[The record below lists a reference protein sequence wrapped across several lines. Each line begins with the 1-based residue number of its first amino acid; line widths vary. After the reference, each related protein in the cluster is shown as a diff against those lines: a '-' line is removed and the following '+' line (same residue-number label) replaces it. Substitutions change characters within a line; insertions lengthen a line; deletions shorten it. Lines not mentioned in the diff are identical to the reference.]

1 MRFAP
6 VTLAC
11 VLLLAERFASAS
23 EPDLAGARELFRQ
36 NRWAEARQA
45 IASKMGSLSPVDRD
59 QARFLLGLSHVR
71 EAELYRALSFL
82 SADVGLAYMKELALS
97 KERRAL
103 PWVPL
108 FRGLYQLDAG
118 RYEEAE
124 SALAEAA
131 LSKSLTA
138 DWRKL
143 ATARRD
149 LARSLRGRRPSAVVE
164 GEVAEGERIDLDVP
178 DVEDASDPK
187 KILRFF
193 DPLRLETL
201 ERRAWK
207 SALSE
212 LSPLAKEGQGMANK
226 LGRFYAGYTLFFLG
240 ETAEAASLLA
250 SFDLRTLGPDYH
262 ARVRVIKAASSEPE
276 DVAALW
282 ESTRNYPEAV
292 LLWNELSPGEP
303 IASALSERLKA
314 LPQSFGESAD
324 ETMVGR
330 WGLAALSRGP
340 LWLES
345 KEVLVALSRYRNH
358 ANKNKIEWND
368 PLLLVALAAANYSNN
383 DYPQALETLFE
394 LAKSFEGLRGLQWN
408 LQGVYA
414 ARQKA
419 AGDARIA
426 N

>member
-1 MRFAP
+1 MRFG
-6 VTLAC
+6 VTALVC
-11 VLLLAERFASAS
+11 VLLLTERLASAS
-23 EPDLAGARELFRQ
+23 EPDLARARELFRQ
-36 NRWAEARQA
+36 NRWPEAREA
-45 IASKMGSLSPVDRD
+45 IASKMDTLSRADRD

-71 EAELYRALSFL
+71 EAEFYRGLSVF
-82 SADVGLAYMKELALS
+82 STDVGLAYMKELALS

-131 LSKSLTA
+131 LSQSLTA
-138 DWRKL
+138 EWKNL
-143 ATARRD
+143 ATTRRD
-149 LARSLRGRRPSAVVE
+149 LARSLKGRRPAAVVE
-164 GEVAEGERIDLDVP
+164 AEVAEMERVDLDAP
-178 DVEDASDPK
+178 DVEDASDPQ

-193 DPLRLETL
+193 DPLRLESL

-212 LSPLAKEGQGMANK
+212 LSPLAREGQGMANK
-226 LGRFYAGYTLFFLG
+226 LGRFYAGYALFFLG
-240 ETAEAASLLA
+240 ETVEAASLLEPI
-250 SFDLRTLGPDYH
+250 DLTALGPDYY
-262 ARVRVIKAASSEPE
+262 ARVRVITAASSEPG

-292 LLWNELSPGEP
+292 LLWNELTPGEP
-303 IASALSERLKA
+303 VASALSERLKS
-314 LPQSFGESAD
+314 LPQGFSESPD

-330 WGLAALSRGP
+330 WGLAALSRGV
-340 LWLES
+340 ES
-345 KEVLVALSRYRNH
+345 KDVVVALSRHRNH

>member
-1 MRFAP
+1 MRSAAT
-6 VTLAC
+6 TLVC
-11 VLLLAERFASAS
+11 VLLLAARFAAAS
-23 EPDLAGARELFRQ
+23 EPELARARELFRQ
-36 NRWAEARQA
+36 NRWAEAREA
-45 IASKMGSLSPVDRD
+45 IALKMDSLSPVDRD
-59 QARFLLGLSHVR
+59 HARFLLGLSHVR
-71 EAELYRALSFL
+71 EAELYRALSVF
-82 SADVGLAYMKELALS
+82 STDVGLAYMNELVLS

-118 RYEEAE
+118 RYEDAE
-124 SALAEAA
+124 RSLAEAA
-131 LSKSLTA
+131 LSKSLDA
-138 DWRKL
+138 EWSKL
-143 ATARRD
+143 ATTRRD
-149 LARSLRGRRPSAVVE
+149 LARSLKGKRPAAVVE
-164 GEVAEGERIDLDVP
+164 AEMEGVDLDAP
-178 DVEDASDPK
+178 DVEDASDPQ

-212 LSPLAKEGQGMANK
+212 LSPLAREGQGMANK

-240 ETAEAASLLA
+240 ETGEAASVLEPI
-250 SFDLRTLGPDYH
+250 DLRALGPDYH
-262 ARVRVIKAASSEPE
+262 ARARVIQAAASAPE

-292 LLWNELSPGEP
+292 LLWGELSPGEP
-303 IASALSERLKA
+303 IATALSERLQS
-314 LPQSFGESAD
+314 LPESFGESAD

-330 WGLAALSRGP
+330 WGLAALSRG
-340 LWLES
+340 LES

-368 PLLLVALAAANYSNN
+368 PLLLVALAAANYSNS

>member
-1 MRFAP
+1 MRAP
-6 VTLAC
+6 LVS
-11 VLLLAERFASAS
+11 VLLMAEPLAFGAPA
-23 EPDLAGARELFRQ
+23 DLSRARELFRQ
-36 NRWAEARQA
+36 NQWAEAREA
-45 IASKMGSLSPVDRD
+45 IASKIDTLSPVDRD
-59 QARFLLGLSHVR
+59 QARLLVGLSHVR
-71 EAELYRALSFL
+71 EAELYRALSAF
-82 SADVGLAYMKELALS
+82 STEVGLAYMEELASS

-103 PWVPL
+103 PWLPL

-118 RYEEAE
+118 SYAEAE
-124 SALAEAA
+124 SALADAA
-131 LSKSLTA
+131 VSRSLT
-138 DWRKL
+138 DEWRKL
-143 ATARRD
+143 AATRRD
-149 LARSLRGRRPSAVVE
+149 LARGLKGRRPAAVVE
-164 GEVAEGERIDLDVP
+164 VDVQGIDLDAP

-212 LSPLAKEGQGMANK
+212 LLSLAREGQGMANK
-226 LGRFYAGYTLFFLG
+226 LARFYAGYSLFYLG
-240 ETAEAASLLA
+240 ETAEAASYLSPIDPGA
-250 SFDLRTLGPDYH
+250 LGPDYH
-262 ARVRVIKAASSEPE
+262 ARARVIEAASSVRE
-276 DVAALW
+276 DTAALW

-292 LLWNELSPGEP
+292 LLWNELTPEEP
-303 IASALSERLKA
+303 IASALSERLKS

-330 WGLAALSRGP
+330 WGLVALSRGV
-340 LWLES
+340 ES
-345 KEVLVALSRYRNH
+345 KEVVEALSRYRNH

-368 PLLLVALAAANYSNN
+368 PLLLVALAAANYSNS
-383 DYPQALETLFE
+383 DYPQSLETLFE

>member
-1 MRFAP
+1 MRTAAT
-6 VTLAC
+6 TLVC
-11 VLLLAERFASAS
+11 VLLLAEGLASAS
-23 EPDLAGARELFRQ
+23 EPDLARARELFRQ
-36 NRWAEARQA
+36 NRWAEAREA
-45 IASKMGSLSPVDRD
+45 IASNMGSLSPADRD
-59 QARFLLGLSHVR
+59 QARFLLGLSHLR
-71 EAELYRALSFL
+71 EAELYRAV
-82 SADVGLAYMKELALS
+82 SAFSTDVGLAYMKELTAS

-118 RYEEAE
+118 RYEDAE
-124 SALAEAA
+124 RSLAEAA
-131 LSKSLTA
+131 LSKSLDA
-138 DWRKL
+138 EWSRL
-143 ATARRD
+143 ATTRRD
-149 LARSLRGRRPSAVVE
+149 LARSLKGRRPAAVVVADLE
-164 GEVAEGERIDLDVP
+164 GVDLDAP

-207 SALSE
+207 SALLE
-212 LSPLAKEGQGMANK
+212 LSPLAQEGQGMANK
-226 LGRFYAGYTLFFLG
+226 LARFYAGYSLFFLG
-240 ETAEAASLLA
+240 ETAEAVSLLA
-250 SFDLRTLGPDYH
+250 SFDLAALGPDYY
-262 ARVRVIKAASSEPE
+262 ARVRVITAASSAPG
-276 DVAALW
+276 DAAALW

-292 LLWNELSPGEP
+292 LLWNELSPAEP
-303 IASALSERLKA
+303 VASALTERLKS

-330 WGLAALSRGP
+330 WGLAALSRG
-340 LWLES
+340 LDS
-345 KEVLVALSRYRNH
+345 KEVLTALSRHRNH

-368 PLLLVALAAANYSNN
+368 PLLLVALAAANYSNS
-383 DYPQALETLFE
+383 DYPQSLETLFE

-414 ARQKA
+414 ARQKS

>member
-1 MRFAP
+1 MRTAL
-6 VTLAC
+6 VC
-11 VLLLAERFASAS
+11 VLFLAQRLVSGA
-23 EPDLAGARELFRQ
+23 EPDLARARELFRQ
-36 NRWAEARQA
+36 NRWAEVREA
-45 IASKMGSLSPVDRD
+45 IASQIDSLSRVDRD
-59 QARFLLGLSHVR
+59 HARLLVGLSHVR
-71 EAELYRALSFL
+71 EAELYRALSLF
-82 SADVGLAYMKELALS
+82 SADVGLAYMQELAAS

-103 PWVPL
+103 PWLPL

-118 RYEEAE
+118 RYDEAE
-124 SALAEAA
+124 RALTEAA
-131 LSKSLTA
+131 LSKTLTQE
-138 DWRKL
+138 WRTL
-143 ATARRD
+143 AAQRRD
-149 LARSLRGRRPSAVVE
+149 LARSLKGSRPAAVVE
-164 GEVAEGERIDLDVP
+164 AKLEGVDLDAA

-207 SALSE
+207 SALTE
-212 LSPLAKEGQGMANK
+212 LSPLAQEGQGMANK
-226 LGRFYAGYTLFFLG
+226 LGRFYAGYAHFFLG
-240 ETAEAASLLA
+240 ETAEAASLLGPI
-250 SFDLRTLGPDYH
+250 DLAALGPDFH
-262 ARVRVIKAASSEPE
+262 ARARVIKAAFSKPDDE
-276 DVAALW
+276 AALW
-282 ESTRNYPEAV
+282 ESTRNFPEAV
-292 LLWNELSPGEP
+292 LLWNELSPKEP
-303 IASALSERLKA
+303 VASAVLERLKS

-330 WGLAALSRGP
+330 WGLAALSRGV
-340 LWLES
+340 ES
-345 KEVLVALSRYRNH
+345 KEVLVALSRHRNH

-368 PLLLVALAAANYSNN
+368 PLLLVALSAANYSGS

-414 ARQKA
+414 ARQKS

>member
-1 MRFAP
+1 MRTTTAAL
-6 VTLAC
+6 VSVLSLAA
-11 VLLLAERFASAS
+11 LASGS
-23 EPDLAGARELFRQ
+23 EPDLAHARELFRQ
-36 NRWAEARQA
+36 NRWPEAREA
-45 IASKMGSLSPVDRD
+45 VASTLGTLGPVERGH
-59 QARFLLGLSHVR
+59 ARFLLGLSHVR
-71 EAELYRALSFL
+71 EAELYRAFSVLSTE
-82 SADVGLAYMKELALS
+82 VGIAYMEELAAS
-97 KERRAL
+97 KEPRAL

-118 RYEEAE
+118 DYEVAE
-124 SALAEAA
+124 SSLTEAA
-131 LSKSLTA
+131 LSKSLTVEWKKVA
-138 DWRKL
+138 V
-143 ATARRD
+143 TRRD
-149 LARSLRGRRPSAVVE
+149 LARRLKGSRPAAVVE
-164 GEVAEGERIDLDVP
+164 GEVEGVDLDAP

-207 SALSE
+207 SALAE
-212 LSPLAKEGQGMANK
+212 LSPLAREGQGMANK
-226 LGRFYAGYTLFFLG
+226 LARFYAGYSLFFLG
-240 ETAEAASLLA
+240 ETAEAATFLSPIDFA
-250 SFDLRTLGPDYH
+250 ALGPDYH
-262 ARVRVIKAASSEPE
+262 ARVRVMKGGE
-276 DVAALW
+276 DPAALW
-282 ESTRNYPEAV
+282 ESTRNFPEAV

-314 LPQSFGESAD
+314 LPQSFGEPSD
-324 ETMVGR
+324 EMVGR

-340 LWLES
+340 AGLDS
-345 KEVLVALSRYRNH
+345 KEVLAVLSRHRNH

-394 LAKSFEGLRGLQWN
+394 LAKSFDGLRGLQWN

>member
-1 MRFAP
+1 MRIAATAL
-6 VTLAC
+6 VC
-11 VLLLAERFASAS
+11 VFLAERLACGS
-23 EPDLAGARELFRQ
+23 EPDLARARELFRQ
-36 NRWAEARQA
+36 NRWAEAREA
-45 IASKMGSLSPVDRD
+45 IASQIGSLSPVDRD
-59 QARFLLGLSHVR
+59 HARFLVGLSHVR
-71 EAELYRALSFL
+71 EAELYRAISALS
-82 SADVGLAYMKELALS
+82 SDVGLAYMDELAAS
-97 KERRAL
+97 KEARAL
-103 PWVPL
+103 PWLPL

-118 RYEEAE
+118 RYADAE
-124 SALAEAA
+124 TALTEAA
-131 LSKSLTA
+131 LSKSLVPE
-138 DWRKL
+138 WRK
-143 ATARRD
+143 TASTRRD
-149 LARSLRGRRPSAVVE
+149 LARSLKGKRPAAVVE
-164 GEVAEGERIDLDVP
+164 EDVKGVDLDAP
-178 DVEDASDPK
+178 DVEDATDPQ

-201 ERRAWK
+201 ERSAWK
-207 SALSE
+207 SAVSE
-212 LSPLAKEGQGMANK
+212 LSPLAQEGQGMANK
-226 LGRFYAGYTLFFLG
+226 LARFYAGYAHFFLG
-240 ETAEAASLLA
+240 ETAEAASLLGPI
-250 SFDLRTLGPDYH
+250 DLAALGPDYH
-262 ARVRVIKAASSEPE
+262 ARVKVILASASPPQ
-276 DVAALW
+276 DIGALW
-282 ESTRNYPEAV
+282 ESTRNFPEAV

-303 IASALSERLKA
+303 VASALSERLKS

-330 WGLAALSRGP
+330 WGLAALSRGV
-340 LWLES
+340 ES
-345 KEVLVALSRYRNH
+345 KEVVAALSQHRNH

>member
-1 MRFAP
+1 MRTVITAL
-6 VTLAC
+6 VC

-23 EPDLAGARELFRQ
+23 EPDLARARELFRQ
-36 NRWAEARQA
+36 NRWTEAREA
-45 IASKMGSLSPVDRD
+45 IASKMDSLSRVDRD
-59 QARFLLGLSHVR
+59 QARLLLGLSHVR
-71 EAELYRALSFL
+71 EAELYRALSVF
-82 SADVGLAYMKELALS
+82 STDVGLAYMKELALS

-118 RYEEAE
+118 RYEDAE
-124 SALAEAA
+124 SALTEAA

-138 DWRKL
+138 EWRTV
-143 ATARRD
+143 AITRRD
-149 LARSLRGRRPSAVVE
+149 LARSLKGRRPSAVVE
-164 GEVAEGERIDLDVP
+164 AEVEGVDLDVP
-178 DVEDASDPK
+178 DVEDASDPQ

-193 DPLRLETL
+193 DPLRLEAL

-212 LSPLAKEGQGMANK
+212 LSSLAREGQGMANK
-226 LGRFYAGYTLFFLG
+226 LGRFYAGYALFFLG
-240 ETAEAASLLA
+240 ETAEAASLLEPI
-250 SFDLRTLGPDYH
+250 DLPALGPDYH

-292 LLWNELSPGEP
+292 LLWNEVSPGEP
-303 IASALSERLKA
+303 IASALSERLKS

-330 WGLAALSRGP
+330 WGLAALSRGV
-340 LWLES
+340 ES
-345 KEVLVALSRYRNH
+345 KEVVVALSRHRNH

>member
-1 MRFAP
+1 MRIAA
-6 VTLAC
+6 TALASAL
-11 VLLLAERFASAS
+11 VLAEAYGSGS
-23 EPDLAGARELFRQ
+23 EPDLARARELFRQ
-36 NRWAEARQA
+36 NRWAEAREI
-45 IASKMGSLSPVDRD
+45 IASQIHSLSRVDRD
-59 QARFLLGLSHVR
+59 HARVLLGLSHVR
-71 EAELYRALSFL
+71 EAELYRALSAL
-82 SADVGLAYMKELALS
+82 STEVGLAYMDELAAS

-118 RYEEAE
+118 RYADAE
-124 SALAEAA
+124 SALTEAA
-131 LSKSLTA
+131 SAGSLTPE
-138 DWRKL
+138 WRERA
-143 ATARRD
+143 ATRRD
-149 LARSLRGRRPSAVVE
+149 LARSLKGSRPAAVVE
-164 GEVAEGERIDLDVP
+164 EEVDGVDLDAP
-178 DVEDASDPK
+178 DVEDASDPR

-193 DPLRLETL
+193 DPLRLESL

-207 SALSE
+207 RALSE
-212 LSPLAKEGQGMANK
+212 LSPLAEEGQGMANK
-226 LGRFYAGYTLFFLG
+226 LGRFYAGYALFFLG
-240 ETAEAASLLA
+240 ETRKAASVLEPIDLA
-250 SFDLRTLGPDYH
+250 ALGPDFH
-262 ARVRVIKAASSEPE
+262 ARARVIQAAGSEPLDE
-276 DVAALW
+276 TALW

-303 IASALSERLKA
+303 IASALSERLKS

-330 WGLAALSRGP
+330 WGLLALSRGV
-340 LWLES
+340 ES
-345 KEVLVALSRYRNH
+345 KEVLAALSRHRNH

-368 PLLLVALAAANYSNN
+368 PLLLVSLAAANYSNN

-394 LAKSFEGLRGLQWN
+394 LAKSFGGLRGLQWN

-414 ARQKA
+414 ARQIA

>member
-1 MRFAP
+1 MRFATT
-6 VTLAC
+6 TLAC
-11 VLLLAERFASAS
+11 VLLLAERLASAS

-36 NRWAEARQA
+36 NRWAEAREA
-45 IASKMGSLSPVDRD
+45 IASEMGSLSRVDRD
-59 QARFLLGLSHVR
+59 QARFLLGLSHIR

-138 DWRKL
+138 EWKKL

-149 LARSLRGRRPSAVVE
+149 LARSLKGRRPSAVVE
-164 GEVAEGERIDLDVP
+164 AEVEGVDLDVP

-193 DPLRLETL
+193 DPLRLETQ

-212 LSPLAKEGQGMANK
+212 LSPLAREGQGMANK
-226 LGRFYAGYTLFFLG
+226 FGRFYAGYTLFFLG
-240 ETAEAASLLA
+240 ETREAASLLEPI
-250 SFDLRTLGPDYH
+250 DLRALGPDYH
-262 ARVRVIKAASSEPE
+262 ARARVIKAASSEPE

-345 KEVLVALSRYRNH
+345 KEVLVTLSRHRNH

>member
-1 MRFAP
+1 MRIATT
-6 VTLAC
+6 TLVC
-11 VLLLAERFASAS
+11 VLLLLERFATAA

-36 NRWAEARQA
+36 NRWAEAREA
-45 IASKMGSLSPVDRD
+45 IASKMGSLSPADRD

-82 SADVGLAYMKELALS
+82 STDVGLAYMKELALS

-103 PWVPL
+103 PWLPL
-108 FRGLYQLDAG
+108 FRGFYQLDAG

-124 SALAEAA
+124 SALSEAA

-138 DWRKL
+138 EWKNL
-143 ATARRD
+143 ASARRD
-149 LARSLRGRRPSAVVE
+149 VARSLKGRRPSAIVEAEVE
-164 GEVAEGERIDLDVP
+164 GVDLDVP

-212 LSPLAKEGQGMANK
+212 LSPLAQEGQGMANK
-226 LGRFYAGYTLFFLG
+226 LGRYYAGYAHFFLG
-240 ETAEAASLLA
+240 ETAEAASVLEPI
-250 SFDLRTLGPDYH
+250 DLPALGPDYH
-262 ARVRVIKAASSEPE
+262 ARARVIKAASSEPE
-276 DVAALW
+276 DLAALW

-292 LLWNELSPGEP
+292 LLWNELTPGEP
-303 IASALSERLKA
+303 VATTLSERLKA
-314 LPQSFGESAD
+314 LPQSFRESAD

-345 KEVLVALSRYRNH
+345 KEVVVVLSRHRNH

>member
-1 MRFAP
+1 MRFV
-6 VTLAC
+6 VTALVC
-11 VLLLAERFASAS
+11 VLLLAERLASAS
-23 EPDLAGARELFRQ
+23 EPDLARARELFQQ
-36 NRWAEARQA
+36 NRWAEAREA
-45 IASKMGSLSPVDRD
+45 IASKMDSLSRADRD

-71 EAELYRALSFL
+71 EAELYRALSVF
-82 SADVGLAYMKELALS
+82 STDVGLAYMKELALS

-124 SALAEAA
+124 SALSEAA

-138 DWRKL
+138 EWTKL

-149 LARSLRGRRPSAVVE
+149 LARSLKGRRPAAVVE
-164 GEVAEGERIDLDVP
+164 AEVEGVDLDAP

-193 DPLRLETL
+193 DPLRLEAL

-207 SALSE
+207 SAFSE
-212 LSPLAKEGQGMANK
+212 LSPLAREGQGMANK
-226 LGRFYAGYTLFFLG
+226 LGRFYAGYALFFLG
-240 ETAEAASLLA
+240 ETVEAASLLEPI
-250 SFDLRTLGPDYH
+250 DLPALGPDYH
-262 ARVRVIKAASSEPE
+262 ARVRVIKAASSEPG

-292 LLWNELSPGEP
+292 LLWNELSPAEP

-330 WGLAALSRGP
+330 WGLAALSRGV
-340 LWLES
+340 ES
-345 KEVLVALSRYRNH
+345 KEVVVALSRHRNH

-408 LQGVYA
+408 LQGIYA

>member
-1 MRFAP
+1 MRFATT
-6 VTLAC
+6 TLAC
-11 VLLLAERFASAS
+11 VLLLLERSASAS

-36 NRWAEARQA
+36 NRWAEAREA
-45 IASKMGSLSPVDRD
+45 IASEMGSLSRVDRD
-59 QARFLLGLSHVR
+59 QARFLLGLSHIR

-138 DWRKL
+138 EWRKL

-149 LARSLRGRRPSAVVE
+149 LARSLKGRRPSAVVE
-164 GEVAEGERIDLDVP
+164 AEVEGVDLDVP

-212 LSPLAKEGQGMANK
+212 LSPLAREGQGMANK
-226 LGRFYAGYTLFFLG
+226 FGRFYAGYTLFFLG

-250 SFDLRTLGPDYH
+250 SFDLSTLGPDYH

-282 ESTRNYPEAV
+282 ESTRDYPEAV

-314 LPQSFGESAD
+314 LPQSFRESAD

-340 LWLES
+340 SWLES
-345 KEVLVALSRYRNH
+345 KEVLVALSRHRNH